1 MLEENHREMVR
12 QGKQDAWNTHP
23 ALGTTGLGWG
33 KQLHSE
39 WGPGLGLPEQEASN
53 LGAQRGT

>member
-1 MLEENHREMVR
+1 MLEENHQEVVR
-12 QGKQDAWNTHP
+12 QGKQDAWDTRP

-33 KQLHSE
+33 KQVHLG
-39 WGPGLGLPEQEASN
+39 WGPGLGLLEQEASD